1 MTTTVE
7 ITVDELRDR
16 LAHDEPVTILDVRPA
31 DERAEWS
38 IPGSQHIDAYARLR
52 AGDEHVLDEFVASDG
67 AQVVTVC
74 AAGRTSLI
82 AADLLR
88 RRGIDAISLTGGMK
102 AWSLAWNTATIAAPG
117 STTEIIQVR
126 RTGKGCLSYLI
137 GSDGEAAVIDASLDP
152 AVYQEIAAQHGWTIT
167 RVLDTH
173 VHADHLSRSR
183 SLAEQTGA
191 TLHLP
196 AQERTRYLFD
206 PLRDGDTLAVGA
218 AQVRALAVPGHT
230 NESMAYLLDER
241 ALFTGD
247 TLFLTSVGRPDLEAS
262 TDEAR
267 ARATALYH
275 SLQRLFA
282 LPDDTS
288 ILPGHISEPIAFDG
302 EPIAAPLSDVRERVT
317 LLDQGETNF
326 VSTILSRI
334 PPTPPNHQLIVHANE
349 AGQFPDGD
357 VTDVEAGANRCA
369 VL

>member
-16 LAHDEPVTILDVRPA
+16 LVQHEPITILDVRPS
-31 DERAEWS
+31 DEHAEWS
-38 IPGSQHIDAYARLR
+38 IPGSRHIDAYARLR
-52 AGDEHVLDEFVASDG
+52 SGDEHALDGFVAPEV

-102 AWSLAWNTATIAAPG
+102 AWSLAWNTATIEAPD
-117 STTEIIQVR
+117 STAEIIQIR
-126 RTGKGCLSYLI
+126 RTGKGCLSYVI
-137 GSDGEAAVIDASLDP
+137 GSAGEAAVIDASLDP
-152 AVYQEIAAQHGWTIT
+152 AVYQKLAAQHGWTIT

-183 SLAEQTGA
+183 SLAERTGA

-196 AQERTRYLFD
+196 AQERTQYSFD
-206 PLRDGDTLAVGA
+206 PLRDGNTLAIGD
-218 AQVRALAVPGHT
+218 AQLRALAVPGHT
-230 NESMAYLLDER
+230 NESMAYLLDEH

-247 TLFLTSVGRPDLEAS
+247 TLFLASVGRPDLEAS
-262 TDEAR
+262 ADEAR
-267 ARATALYH
+267 TRASALYH

-282 LPDDTS
+282 LPDDTL
-288 ILPGHISEPIAFDG
+288 ILPGHISEPVAFDG
-302 EPIAAPLSDVRERVT
+302 EPIVSALANVRERVT
-317 LLDQGETNF
+317 LLDQGQANF